1 MKTRRRRKRNIW
13 PLSLFSRTTVQH
25 VRRGPKLTS
34 AGRDV
39 YKGHRMYSV
48 GDGSWQVPSID
59 RESTFDDKRQAKRF
73 IDAWEKRN
81 GKRSMKRN
89 PAYIIVPSGLKARYL
104 ESGLPGAA
112 RLAKGFKA
120 KDLTE
125 AKDKAERLAAKTGK
139 RYSVYE
145 GDSGRLAV
153 ETNPRFPRDKW
164 IPGSIRITKSGKI
177 QAKIRR

>member
-1 MKTRRRRKRNIW
+1 MKTARKRKRNLW

-73 IDAWEKRN
+73 VDAWTK
-81 GKRSMKRN
+81 KN
-89 PAYIIVPSGLKARYL
+89 PH
-104 ESGLPGAA
+104 AA
-112 RLAKGFKA
+112 SIPRGRWI
-120 KDLTE
+120 E
-125 AKDKAERLAAKTGK
+125 A
-139 RYSVYE
+139 SV
-145 GDSGRLAV
+145 
-153 ETNPRFPRDKW
+153 
-164 IPGSIRITKSGKI
+164 RITKSGKI